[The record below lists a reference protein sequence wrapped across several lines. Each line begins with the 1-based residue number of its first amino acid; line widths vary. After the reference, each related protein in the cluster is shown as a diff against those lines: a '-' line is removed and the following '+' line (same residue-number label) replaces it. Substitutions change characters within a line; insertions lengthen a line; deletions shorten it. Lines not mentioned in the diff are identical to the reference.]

1 MNFSMSFACAC
12 ILLWGAATVATEA
25 KPPDEARIPVLAWVG
40 PPPAQANAERFR
52 ELADCGFTHSFS
64 SFANLADMTRG
75 LDAANQVGIK
85 LLVSCPE
92 LQSDPQGTVKPLK
105 DHPAV
110 GGYFLRD
117 EPAVAD
123 FASLS
128 RWAKEIE
135 AVDDRHVA
143 YINLFPDYATPQQLG
158 SETYQQYVDR
168 FVKDVPVQVISFDYY
183 PIIDHSVRA
192 SWYMNLETISA
203 TARSA
208 GKPFWAFALSLRHY
222 NYPVATVA
230 HLREQVFS
238 DLAYGAQGI
247 QYFTY
252 WSPGDLGGDSPIDAA
267 GKRTP
272 VYDRVKTVNAEIRGF
287 SRVFLG
293 SKVLWVGHTGSSIPP
308 GTRRARPEPPIRSL
322 TTKGTGA
329 VVSLLAKDDRRFV
342 VIVNRDIEARMPITI
357 QFDGSRMIRRIQSDG
372 RDEDLGTGDFRAN
385 VEPGDVLIFGW
396 PEKG

>member
-1 MNFSMSFACAC
+1 MNRLKGILWGC
-12 ILLWGAATVATEA
+12 ILLSISAGGAGEA

-40 PPPAQANAERFR
+40 PPPAQANVGRYR

-64 SFANLADMTRG
+64 GFANIADMTRA
-75 LDAANQVGIK
+75 LDAASQAGIK

-92 LQSDPQGTVKPLK
+92 LQSDPQGTVKRLK

-117 EPAVAD
+117 EPAATD

-128 RWAKEIE
+128 RWAKGIE
-135 AVDDRHVA
+135 AVDDRHVV

-158 SETYQQYVDR
+158 THTYRQYVDR
-168 FVKDVPVQVISFDYY
+168 FVKEVPVQMISFDYY
-183 PIIDHSVRA
+183 PIIDHSVRP
-192 SWYMNLETISA
+192 SWYANLETISA
-203 TARSA
+203 AANSVE
-208 GKPFWAFALSLRHY
+208 KPFWAFALSLRHY
-222 NYPVATVA
+222 NYPLATVA

-247 QYFTY
+247 EYFTY

-287 SRVFLG
+287 SQVFFG
-293 SKVLWVGHTGSSIPP
+293 SKVLWVGHTGSPIPQ
-308 GTRRARPEPPIRSL
+308 GTRPVRPEPPIRSL
-322 TTKGTGA
+322 STHGTGA
-329 VVSLLAKDDRRFV
+329 VVSLLARGDQRFL
-342 VIVNRDIEARMPITI
+342 VIVNRDIDARMPITV
-357 QFDGSRMIRRIQSDG
+357 QFDGTRLIRKMRDDG
-372 RDEDLGTGDFRAN
+372 RDEELAAGDFHSSI
-385 VEPGDVLIFGW
+385 EPGDVLIFGW
-396 PEKG
+396 AEKS